1 VSWPDVPR
9 SRGPRAPCSPQQA
22 CGFRGVGRSTERS
35 PSSSGCS
42 RGSLTA
48 WPTHCCISITLA
60 EERAKPRTTASPSAW
75 EEYTAAFVL
84 LDRPDRP
91 GNTERAIALLEA
103 ALRGDPRFARAHA
116 ALGRACWV
124 RYRETRDAAWTDRAR
139 DAVQEAI
146 RLAPEEASS
155 RLALAMIYDG
165 RGKREAALDAA
176 RRALELRPGFAENH
190 DALGWVL
197 FQTGRFGEASQ
208 AYRHETELQPDNA
221 WAFQMLGTSLQ
232 LQGDL
237 DGAIGAYREAIRHAK
252 LGEREEA
259 LRAADRA
266 LEAGPAQADT
276 RYGVAMIHALL
287 GDDQRALALLGEAL
301 ELGASPDLAERDDE
315 LARLRALPEFR
326 RLIEESPA
334 VPEGGEAC
342 VVSRCPCPPCCGLS
356 CSSPLPSPVEAPQ
369 STSRLWTSSRA
380 ASEVHRT

>member
-165 RGKREAALDAA
+165 RGKRKEALEEA
-176 RRALELRPGFAENH
+176 RRALALRPESDEGPAAARLPPRRRRAAGGGPRRRPARARAEARLRREPRCPRLGPLPDRKVRRGLPGLPPRDRAAARQCLGVP
-190 DALGWVL
+190 DAGHL
-197 FQTGRFGEASQ
+197 TPAPGRP
-208 AYRHETELQPDNA
+208 RR
-221 WAFQMLGTSLQ
+221 
-232 LQGDL
+232 GDRGL
-237 DGAIGAYREAIRHAK
+237 PRGHPPREARRAGGGPPRRRPGARGRPRPSRHPLRRGHDPRPPRRRPTGARPPRRGARAR
-252 LGEREEA
+252 GEPRPRGA
-259 LRAADRA
+259 GRR
-266 LEAGPAQADT
+266 AGPAPRPT
-276 RYGVAMIHALL
+276 RVPPAH
-287 GDDQRALALLGEAL
+287 
-301 ELGASPDLAERDDE
+301 
-315 LARLRALPEFR
+315 R
-326 RLIEESPA
+326 RKP
-334 VPEGGEAC
+334 G
-342 VVSRCPCPPCCGLS
+342 CP
-356 CSSPLPSPVEAPQ
+356 
-369 STSRLWTSSRA
+369 RR
-380 ASEVHRT
+380 R